1 MLFKKNTK
9 WSKLY
14 YPIIDTHSCIND
26 IQITYGRKFKSKAAA
41 ITNNLKNLNYP
52 DAIEDIQNFNNFKL
66 PSVCFIKNM
75 AYYLVETMIKTI
87 AYLKSNC

>member
-9 WSKLY
+9 WDKLY
-14 YPIIDTHSCIND
+14 YPIIDTHPYISDVPIA
-26 IQITYGRKFKSKAAA
+26 YERKFNLKAAA